1 MLSYV
6 YHSSFTRVLVI
17 AIISSVLESNVSIF
31 ERHFNIR
38 RPLKEKT
45 IALEMEVAM
54 NGPVLVQSDSL
65 LLTALHTYWKGGKW
79 HFVKRSDVR
88 DFFGT
93 NSKVLQKLKKERS
106 KLPFVCN

>member
-1 MLSYV
+1 MLIDQCDARIVRLSVKCMLSYV
-6 YHSSFTRVLVI
+6 YHSSFTRILVI
-17 AIISSVLESNVSIF
+17 ALISSVLESNVSIF

-65 LLTALHTYWKGGKW
+65 LLTALNT
-79 HFVKRSDVR
+79 
-88 DFFGT
+88 
-93 NSKVLQKLKKERS
+93 
-106 KLPFVCN
+106 